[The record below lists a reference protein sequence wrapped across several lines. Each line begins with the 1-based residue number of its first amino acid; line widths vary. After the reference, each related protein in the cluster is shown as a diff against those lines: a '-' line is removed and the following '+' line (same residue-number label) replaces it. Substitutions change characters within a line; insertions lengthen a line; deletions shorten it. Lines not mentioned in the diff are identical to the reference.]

1 MSGWRIWTSP
11 WYDPLQ
17 SAAETRQWAVNLT
30 AREAEAQKLKL
41 DGVAVRLIRKGLL
54 TMTRR
59 VMSEMLGL
67 HVNEPGAL
75 PEPVLAGK
83 VMLRG
88 PDAQVALG
96 DAA

>member
-1 MSGWRIWTSP
+1 LSGWRIWTSP

-75 PEPVLAGK
+75 PVPVAAAK
-83 VMLRG
+83 VMSRG
-88 PDAQVALG
+88 ADDQVALG
-96 DAA
+96 EVA

>member
-75 PEPVLAGK
+75 PVPVAAAKL
-83 VMLRG
+83 MSRG
-88 PDAQVALG
+88 ADT
-96 DAA
+96 

>member
-1 MSGWRIWTSP
+1 
-11 WYDPLQ
+11 LQ

-75 PEPVLAGK
+75 PVPVAAAK
-83 VMLRG
+83 VMSRG
-88 PDAQVALG
+88 ADDQVALG
-96 DAA
+96 EVA